1 MMDGCSS
8 RGLQLSPGAE
18 ETSLALGQKPLVR
31 SSLWPL
37 EIVRPS
43 ATPRAAMLVPTGACP
58 ERLLPSP
65 KLSSWKEGN
74 QPMTLIFLGESLTD
88 LWFQLSPGG
97 AEIYMLHKLH
107 C

>member
-43 ATPRAAMLVPTGACP
+43 ATSRAAMLVPTGACP
-58 ERLLPSP
+58 ELLLPSP
-65 KLSSWKEGN
+65 ELSSWKEGN
-74 QPMTLIFLGESLTD
+74 QTMTLTIIHVHHS
-88 LWFQLSPGG
+88 QSPGD
-97 AEIYMLHKLH
+97 AKTYVLHQLH
-107 C
+107 Y